1 MSNNDNSVS
10 KILSEISFKMGRKIG
25 EGMFST
31 VKLATHSL
39 TNEEVAI
46 KIIEKTRISKI
57 EEKERINRELA
68 IMKMVNHYN
77 IVKLYAIIE
86 TKLII
91 YLIHEYV
98 QGKDFMEYLSKKGKL
113 KESEACKFFHQIISG
128 LEYLHQCGIAHRDF
142 KPENILLTHD
152 NQLLKIIDFGLG
164 NIYKKGQLL
173 STACG
178 SPCYVPPEMVRE
190 ESYNGALTDI
200 WSAGVILYLMLCGN
214 LPFYHDN
221 NEILYKKILTGKYE
235 TPNHLSKD
243 AKDILSKL
251 LEVDPK
257 KRINFEGIK
266 SHPWFSLID
275 KKYMMH
281 KGIIVNTDIFPIDE
295 EILQK
300 MEKMGFNKVEIRYNI
315 LKNYHNKI
323 TTVYDLLLKRK
334 MDIGFKS
341 IADMNCELYDEYINN
356 DKNKISNYGNI
367 NNVLKNRIGDDNKP
381 VSTVPNWPENK
392 YSTNDENMI
401 IGDSGSVV
409 ERLIKSGR
417 FTYDEEN
424 MTLNRVVNKRPVL
437 KKQINNDD
445 DSKFKTVSSIKTDNK
460 KFKKTTD
467 YESGNYSPDTHKK
480 NKVHFQGENKNT
492 KKGKQEDEDWYK
504 EMEEIID
511 SDNNKKITKRNKPSE
526 LQKSKSSKIST
537 VQMDEDGDSNIENNK
552 KQSLNR
558 MTKAKYKS
566 TKNLSEKNKP
576 NTKLTRNT
584 GKSTGDLKKTM
595 TYDEDKV
602 NSKSTGY
609 NKISQ
614 SRNIKKNTQTIKK
627 EESNRP
633 KTGKKREGSVEKVS
647 IKKMGKFRKINGDV
661 DDSNIRGSTRRN
673 QSAQRRFNK
682 IKV

>member
-214 LPFYHDN
+214 LPFYPQKRD
-221 NEILYKKILTGKYE
+221 
-235 TPNHLSKD
+235 
-243 AKDILSKL
+243 KL
-251 LEVDPK
+251 
-257 KRINFEGIK
+257 
-266 SHPWFSLID
+266 
-275 KKYMMH
+275 
-281 KGIIVNTDIFPIDE
+281 
-295 EILQK
+295 
-300 MEKMGFNKVEIRYNI
+300 
-315 LKNYHNKI
+315 
-323 TTVYDLLLKRK
+323 
-334 MDIGFKS
+334 
-341 IADMNCELYDEYINN
+341 
-356 DKNKISNYGNI
+356 
-367 NNVLKNRIGDDNKP
+367 
-381 VSTVPNWPENK
+381 
-392 YSTNDENMI
+392 
-401 IGDSGSVV
+401 
-409 ERLIKSGR
+409 
-417 FTYDEEN
+417 
-424 MTLNRVVNKRPVL
+424 
-437 KKQINNDD
+437 
-445 DSKFKTVSSIKTDNK
+445 
-460 KFKKTTD
+460 
-467 YESGNYSPDTHKK
+467 
-480 NKVHFQGENKNT
+480 
-492 KKGKQEDEDWYK
+492 
-504 EMEEIID
+504 
-511 SDNNKKITKRNKPSE
+511 
-526 LQKSKSSKIST
+526 
-537 VQMDEDGDSNIENNK
+537 
-552 KQSLNR
+552 
-558 MTKAKYKS
+558 
-566 TKNLSEKNKP
+566 
-576 NTKLTRNT
+576 
-584 GKSTGDLKKTM
+584 
-595 TYDEDKV
+595 
-602 NSKSTGY
+602 
-609 NKISQ
+609 
-614 SRNIKKNTQTIKK
+614 
-627 EESNRP
+627 
-633 KTGKKREGSVEKVS
+633 
-647 IKKMGKFRKINGDV
+647 
-661 DDSNIRGSTRRN
+661 
-673 QSAQRRFNK
+673 
-682 IKV
+682 